1 MRMRLIVALFI
12 ASLVCSAAAVAKPIR
27 SQRGKVVAKKEPI
40 RAKRGR
46 KNFSVYNKRKYRK
59 KSKII
64 KRRRGNI
71 IRRVV
76 PRAQKKNI
84 KKPVSTPVKTKKKVN
99 KVDEL
104 RRARL
109 LWIQDILRGQQ

>member
-71 IRRVV
+71 RRVV
-76 PRAQKKNI
+76 PRAQKKST
-84 KKPVSTPVKTKKKVN
+84 KKPASTPVKTKKKVS